1 MGNIRFW
8 PGARSPIVFLPAQ
21 PPEFFLHHPLGFLHV
36 GLLPL
41 RPVVDGTDWLD
52 CRRQQLLAEGLRT
65 EHSVAVNA
73 FIVGSRLLRPPPF
86 QQQVKPGPSGYL
98 TGQQYSL
105 RKEYAAKAAA
115 RLRKAK
121 LTVQAAQPRMVKE
134 PSQQTVPP
142 PARVKQSTSG
152 PHRGPSVA
160 TSELHCQNTGQM
172 GQSQGSRKQV
182 ERSMEK

>member
-21 PPEFFLHHPLGFLHV
+21 RPEFLLHHPLGFLHV

-41 RPVVDGTDWLD
+41 RPVVAGTDWLD

-86 QQQVKPGPSGYL
+86 QQQVKPGPSRLPDRTAVFAPEGIRRE
-98 TGQQYSL
+98 GRS
-105 RKEYAAKAAA
+105 KAAEG
-115 RLRKAK
+115 K
-121 LTVQAAQPRMVKE
+121 TD
-134 PSQQTVPP
+134 S
-142 PARVKQSTSG
+142 SS
-152 PHRGPSVA
+152 SA
-160 TSELHCQNTGQM
+160 TTDG
-172 GQSQGSRKQV
+172 
-182 ERSMEK
+182 